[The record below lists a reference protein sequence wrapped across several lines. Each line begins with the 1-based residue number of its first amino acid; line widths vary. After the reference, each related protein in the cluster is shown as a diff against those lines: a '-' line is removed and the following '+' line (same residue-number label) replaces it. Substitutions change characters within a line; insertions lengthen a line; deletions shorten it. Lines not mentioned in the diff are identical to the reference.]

1 MTDFGPLTARVAAQI
16 IIAHYLDPEWE
27 SDDNEEEE

>member
-1 MTDFGPLTARVAAQI
+1 MLDFGPLTGKVVAKI
-16 IIAHYLDPEWE
+16 TSEYYLDPKWE